1 MNLTLQDKLYSVF
14 FHVSVPDV
22 FKTAYQKLRVLDEA
36 KSTPTDKDCN
46 PDILE
51 QTQEI
56 LHQLQVMVLER
67 LKQEYNLYDEEIIV
81 EVQVTNKY
89 FPEALD
95 TATFFVLVGYY
106 GDPKDYFNSEDCD
119 IAVKGQVGFDSDFGY
134 QRPFVLCAGA
144 ILNDEGR
151 LIIGRDETNPFVSL
165 KETDYEAVKPQII
178 YPGHKNCK
186 KTKKIAEFNGI
197 LFPWDVFMTKDED

>member
-1 MNLTLQDKLYSVF
+1 M
-14 FHVSVPDV
+14 SVPDV
-22 FKTAYQKLRVLDEA
+22 FKTAHQKLRVLDEA

-89 FPEALD
+89 FPEARD
-95 TATFFVLVGYY
+95 TASFFVLVGYY

-134 QRPFVLCAGA
+134 QRPFVFCAGA
-144 ILNDEGR
+144 ILDYKGFL
-151 LIIGRDETNPFVSL
+151 LIRRDETNPFVSL

-186 KTKKIAEFNGI
+186 KTKKPQNLMAYYYIC
-197 LFPWDVFMTKDED
+197 DVFMTKDED